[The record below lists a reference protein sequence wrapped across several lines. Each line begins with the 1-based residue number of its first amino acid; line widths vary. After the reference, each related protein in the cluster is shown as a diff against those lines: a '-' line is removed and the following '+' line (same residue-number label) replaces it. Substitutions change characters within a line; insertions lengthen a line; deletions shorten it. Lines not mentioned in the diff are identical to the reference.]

1 MMTNEKTMTARDFYT
16 AVIDVLSA
24 HDMREDLIVYA
35 ESAIAKLDATN
46 AKRKEKTDK
55 KSLEKAAAD
64 APLMDALQ
72 AALTNEPKTATDLK
86 DVIEANVQ
94 KTSSLLRALVK
105 AERANVQ
112 DIKVKGKGT
121 QKGYTA
127 I

>member
-24 HDMREDLIVYA
+24 HDMREDLVAYA
-35 ESAIAKLDATN
+35 EGAIAQLDATN

-55 KSLEKAAAD
+55 ASREKAAAD

-105 AERANVQ
+105 AGRANVQ
-112 DIKVKGKGT
+112 DVKVKGKGT

>member
-24 HDMREDLIVYA
+24 HDMREDLVAYA

-55 KSLEKAAAD
+55 ASLEKAAAD
-64 APLMDALQ
+64 APLLDALQ

-112 DIKVKGKGT
+112 DVKVKGKGT

>member
-24 HDMREDLIVYA
+24 HDMREDLIEYA
-35 ESAIAKLDATN
+35 EAAIAKLDATN

-55 KSLEKAAAD
+55 ASLEKAAAD

-72 AALTNEPKTATDLK
+72 AALTSEPKTATDLK

-94 KTSSLLRALVK
+94 KTSFLLRALVK

>member
-55 KSLEKAAAD
+55 ASLEKAAAD

-94 KTSSLLRALVK
+94 KTSFLLRALVK

>member
-24 HDMREDLIVYA
+24 HDMREDLVAYA
-35 ESAIAKLDATN
+35 EGAIAKLDATN

-55 KSLEKAAAD
+55 ASLEKAAAD
-64 APLMDALQ
+64 APLLDVLQ

-112 DIKVKGKGT
+112 DVKVKGKGT